1 MLDNLHILNLRPQ
14 FCLRERSASV
24 QQPVNLYH
32 KVGHGRLDM
41 FVINPARDAKELRE
55 FMERWR
61 GENSRTLGSFRS
73 GINIDGKELWLPLA
87 NLVMKEKNT
96 RLQYSR
102 YCKVMISFFPGF
114 HLRPAGVGA

>member
-87 NLVMKEKNT
+87 NLVMKEKILACNT
-96 RLQYSR
+96 VNIV
-102 YCKVMISFFPGF
+102 K
-114 HLRPAGVGA
+114 